1 MENQVY
7 IDKQTNIIFTP
18 DADNVYYPRYKDFDI
33 KTGNASI
40 ISKIPIFREL
50 FEFVTFTRK
59 RTNKQTGKSRPIPL
73 FTYQWSCLI
82 DILSALLDPSSQE
95 FLMAIARQGGKSASV
110 EVLLPFALT
119 ILPKYVEVDT
129 ERFSV
134 VLGSY
139 KDDAVGELY
148 KKIKPFILT
157 AIDYYNKRNT
167 DQLVCKVNDPSLKLM
182 DSKDLLEIDKVFPNG
197 LQIPY
202 SQVRNV
208 SAGTTNDG
216 YYANL
221 MIIDESGLI
230 NKDLFK
236 TSMANFTSATAGV
249 AVYIGV
255 PNADSSSLFYAK
267 RNSVAVKT
275 LIYDYPLV
283 YQGKKMANPKE
294 AEKYRRDYEQKVLDS
309 GERSSFIRWNY
320 YLDTEDATGKFMSK
334 EILENNNIL
343 SNEIRLPQSGGDK
356 YIVAGIDVSA
366 VGDYKVM
373 VVGETTQ
380 AEEFDYLSKKK
391 VKTYHSNVCDIIS
404 FNKEGKKQSGEEF
417 AKQSAELCVKY
428 KIDCV
433 CIDSSGA
440 GGKFFTQMF
449 RKYLKIFGAKVM
461 ILPFSY
467 NQNKQYL
474 FTALEDSIYSSKIHL
489 LQEDESW
496 ESRKLIEEMTYM
508 VKKHVPGSTYVKYE
522 APKGSG
528 FTDDHVNALAL
539 FNICL
544 KEIHDRS
551 RDTKKMR
558 VGDGSGETWRLRLR
572 RYATATVDIE
582 EDKEKAHIT
591 SIWLKPL

>member
-1 MENQVY
+1 MENKVY

-18 DADNVYYPRYKDFDI
+18 DSDGVYYPRYKDFDI
-33 KTGNASI
+33 KTGNATV
-40 ISKIPIFREL
+40 ISKIPLFREL

-59 RTNKQTGKSRPIPL
+59 RANKQTGKNKPIPL
-73 FTYQWSCLI
+73 FTYQWSCLL
-82 DILSALLDPSSQE
+82 DILTGLLDPSSQE
-95 FLMAIARQGGKSASV
+95 FLMAIARQGGKSASI
-110 EVLLPFALT
+110 EILIPFALT

-134 VLGSY
+134 ILGSY
-139 KDDAVGELY
+139 KDTAVDELY

-157 AIDYYNKRNT
+157 AIDYYNKRNP
-167 DQLVCKVNDPSLKLM
+167 DQLICKANEPNSKLM
-182 DSKDLLEIDKVFPNG
+182 DNKDLFEIDKVFPNG
-197 LQIPY
+197 NQIPY

-221 MIIDESGLI
+221 MVIDETGLI

-236 TSMANFTSATAGV
+236 TSMANFTSATAGI

-267 RNSVAVKT
+267 RNSKAVKS
-275 LIYDYPLV
+275 LVYDYPLV

-334 EILENNNIL
+334 DILENNNIL
-343 SNEIRLPQSGGDK
+343 SNEIKFPVSIGST
-356 YIVAGIDVSA
+356 YVVAGIDVSA

-373 VVGETTQ
+373 VIGETTQ
-380 AEEFDYLSKKK
+380 AEEFDYSSKKK
-391 VKTYHSNVCDIIS
+391 VKTYHSDVCDIIS
-404 FNKEGKKQSGEEF
+404 FNKEGAKQSGEEF
-417 AKQSAELCVKY
+417 ARLSAEMCKKY
-428 KIDCV
+428 QVDCV
-433 CIDSSGA
+433 CVDSSGA

-449 RKYLKIFGAKVM
+449 RKHLRLLGAKVM

-474 FTALEDSIYSSKIHL
+474 FTALEDSIYSSKLHL
-489 LQEDESW
+489 LKEDESW
-496 ESRKLIEEMTYM
+496 ESRQLVDELTYM
-508 VKKHVPGSTYVKYE
+508 IKKHVPGSTYVKYE

-539 FNICL
+539 FNICV
-544 KEIHDRS
+544 KEIYERS

-558 VGDGSGETWRLRLR
+558 VNDGSGDSWRLKLR
-572 RYATATVDIE
+572 RYSTVDIVQE
-582 EDKEKAHIT
+582 EDLSKNVV
-591 SIWLKPL
+591 SVWNVPL